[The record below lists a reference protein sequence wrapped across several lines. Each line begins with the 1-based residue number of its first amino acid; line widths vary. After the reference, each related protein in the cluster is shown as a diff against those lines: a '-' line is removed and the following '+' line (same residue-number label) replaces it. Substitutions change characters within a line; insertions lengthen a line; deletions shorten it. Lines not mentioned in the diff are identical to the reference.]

1 MQVLSV
7 TKKQFLHE
15 KNGEVMNYNEASAY
29 LLSIPKFSKKTTKHN
44 LMELLKRLGNPQEK
58 VKSVH
63 VAGTNGKGS
72 VCAFLNT
79 ILLHS
84 KKSVGLFTSPHLV
97 RINER
102 IKINNT
108 DISDEEFTKIF
119 EKVKSAVDI
128 LQQQGGVHPSF
139 FEFLFVMA
147 ALFFAEHKT
156 EYAIFEVGLGGRLDA
171 TNVLKN
177 PVVSVIASISY
188 DHTEI
193 LGNSIA
199 EIAGEKAGI
208 IKKNVPVVFYQNSPE
223 AAEVIKK
230 TARQTGTEYFL
241 LSDRDIKFIKFSSK
255 QVDFSLDNR
264 YYKCDSVKINFPAL
278 YQAVNCSLT
287 LLAFEMIRRKDKTLQ
302 SIVHPEEFVLFTEW
316 QGRMEQ
322 VKENI
327 FLDGA
332 HNLEGIAG
340 FLASVQKIQTDGRRL
355 LLFGVVEEKNYEHMI
370 ELLMSVGVWQEVF
383 ITRLNN
389 KRTVS
394 ETELTEIFR
403 RCSDIPIHTFDCA
416 GKALKHALAVKQKD
430 DILFCAGS
438 LYLIGELKEYL
449 EV

>member
-1 MQVLSV
+1 
-7 TKKQFLHE
+7 
-15 KNGEVMNYNEASAY
+15 MNYNEAAAY
-29 LLSIPKFSKKTTKHN
+29 LLNIPKFSKKTTKHN
-44 LMELLKRLGNPQEK
+44 LMELLKRLGNPQEQ

-84 KKSVGLFTSPHLV
+84 KKSVGLFISPHLV
-97 RINER
+97 KINER
-102 IKINNT
+102 MKINNT
-108 DISDEEFTKIF
+108 DISNEEFTEIF
-119 EKVKSAVDI
+119 QKVKDAVDA
-128 LQQQGGVHPSF
+128 LQKQGGAHPSF

-147 ALFFAEHKT
+147 ALFFAEHKV

-171 TNVLKN
+171 TNVLKK
-177 PVVSVIASISY
+177 PIVSVITSISH

-193 LGNSIA
+193 LGDSIA
-199 EIAGEKAGI
+199 EIAKEKAGI
-208 IKKNVPVVFYQNSPE
+208 IKKDVPVVFYQSSPK
-223 AAEVIKK
+223 AAEVIER
-230 TARQTGTEYFL
+230 TAVQTGTECFA

-264 YYKCDSVKINFPAL
+264 YYKCDSVKVNFPAL
-278 YQAVNCSLT
+278 YQTVNCSLA
-287 LLAFEMIRRKDKTLQ
+287 LIAFEIIKRKDKTLEH
-302 SIVHPEEFVLFTEW
+302 IVHPEDFVLFTRWE
-316 QGRMEQ
+316 GRMEQ
-322 VKENI
+322 VRENV
-327 FLDGA
+327 FFDGA
-332 HNLEGIAG
+332 HNLEGIMK
-340 FLASVQKIQTDGRRL
+340 FSASAQKIQTAGKKL

-370 ELLMSVGVWQEVF
+370 ELLMGVGIWQEVF

-394 ETELTEIFR
+394 ETELAEVFR
-403 RCSDIPIHTFDCA
+403 RYSNISMHTFDCA
-416 GKALKHALAVKQKD
+416 GKALKHALAIKQKD

>member
-1 MQVLSV
+1 
-7 TKKQFLHE
+7 
-15 KNGEVMNYNEASAY
+15 MNYNEVSAY
-29 LLSIPKFSKKTTKHN
+29 LLSIPKFSKKTTTYN
-44 LMELLKRLGNPQEK
+44 LMELLRRLGNPQEQ
-58 VKSVH
+58 VKSIH

-102 IKINNT
+102 MKINNA
-108 DISDEEFTKIF
+108 DISDEEFVRVFK
-119 EKVKSAVDI
+119 KVKNSVDD
-128 LQQQGGVHPSF
+128 LQRQGGVHPSF

-147 ALFFAEHKT
+147 ALFFAEHKV

-177 PVVSVIASISY
+177 PVVSVITSVSY

-208 IKKNVPVVFYQNSPE
+208 IKKNVPVVFYQNNPE
-223 AAEVIKK
+223 ATEVIKK
-230 TARQTGTEYFL
+230 TAIQIGTEYFS
-241 LSDRDIKFIKFSSK
+241 LSDRDIKFTKFSSK

-264 YYKCDSVKINFPAL
+264 YYKCGSVKVNFPAL
-278 YQAVNCSLT
+278 YQVINCSLA
-287 LLAFEMIRRKDKTLQ
+287 LIAFEMIKRKDKALEK
-302 SIVHPEEFVLFTEW
+302 IAYPEKFVSFTKW

-340 FLASVQKIQTDGRRL
+340 FLASAQKIQTTGKKL

-370 ELLMSVGVWQEVF
+370 ELLMGVRIWQEVF

-394 ETELTEIFR
+394 DTELAKIFR
-403 RCSDIPIHTFDCA
+403 RYSDIPIHTFDCA
-416 GKALKHALAVKQKD
+416 GKALKHALAIKQKD
-430 DILFCAGS
+430 DILFCVGS

>member
-1 MQVLSV
+1 
-7 TKKQFLHE
+7 
-15 KNGEVMNYNEASAY
+15 
-29 LLSIPKFSKKTTKHN
+29 
-44 LMELLKRLGNPQEK
+44 
-58 VKSVH
+58 
-63 VAGTNGKGS
+63 
-72 VCAFLNT
+72 
-79 ILLHS
+79 
-84 KKSVGLFTSPHLV
+84 
-97 RINER
+97 
-102 IKINNT
+102 
-108 DISDEEFTKIF
+108 
-119 EKVKSAVDI
+119 
-128 LQQQGGVHPSF
+128 
-139 FEFLFVMA
+139 MA

-278 YQAVNCSLT
+278 YQAVNCSLA